1 MADIRNEERLYR
13 GSAGGRGFA
22 DRSFA
27 DILTDLLGQFTMLIK
42 QEGEL
47 ARTEISENIRRA
59 VMGVA
64 MAAGAAVLLLPALVI
79 LLLAAVY
86 GLETTGLAPWWSA
99 LAIGGG
105 AFLLGLLV
113 LAIGLSRLRSTSLM
127 PSKTIHQLQAD
138 AAMARRQAKME
149 ETETRSGHGYERA
162 A

>member
-1 MADIRNEERLYR
+1 METRSEDRFYRRVPGERP
-13 GSAGGRGFA
+13 FA
-22 DRSFA
+22 DRSLA
-27 DILTDLLGQFTMLIK
+27 DILGDLLGQFTTLIK

-47 ARTEISENIRRA
+47 ARTEISENLRRA

-105 AFLLGLLV
+105 AFLLGLLI
-113 LAIGLSRLRSTSLM
+113 LAIGLGRLRANSLM
-127 PSKTIHQLQAD
+127 PNKTISQLQED
-138 AAMARRQAKME
+138 AAMAKRQVRAA
-149 ETETRSGHGYERA
+149 ETDTRSGHGYERA